1 MKDFDSLV
9 DLMRE
14 LREKCPWDREQ
25 SLSTLRKYLIEE
37 SYESLEALQK
47 FIENPQEDQYS
58 HLKEELGDL
67 LLQILFQAKLLQ
79 EQKGGDPLRELMIEL
94 REKLIRRH
102 PHIFGDQPDLTQ
114 SADAVYQQWSK
125 IKESEKGTKAIDS
138 TLSKVAKVLPAM
150 AQSFEIGKRCHKIG
164 FDWTDSSE
172 VWAQVKSELKELEQA
187 TSIDEKENEWGDLCF
202 SLVQWA
208 RHEKI
213 DPEVA
218 LLKMNLRFRRRFE
231 WMESEAQRQQKNFES
246 LSRDEMEQLWVRAKD
261 ATH

>member
-25 SLSTLRKYLIEE
+25 NLSTLRRYLIEE
-37 SYESLEALQK
+37 SYESLEALQN
-47 FIENPQEDQYS
+47 FIEEPQETHYA

-67 LLQILFQAKLLQ
+67 LLQILFQTKILQ
-79 EQKGGDPLRELMIEL
+79 EQRGGDPLRELMIEL
-94 REKLIRRH
+94 RDKLVRRH
-102 PHIFGDQPDLTQ
+102 PHVFGDKPDLTQ

-125 IKESEKGTKAIDS
+125 IKESEKGSQTKAS
-138 TLSKVAKVLPAM
+138 TLAKVAKSVPAM
-150 AQSFEIGKRCHKIG
+150 AQSFEIGKRCQKIG
-164 FDWTDSSE
+164 FDWIDSAE
-172 VWAQVKSELKELEQA
+172 VWSQVKSELKELEQA

-218 LLKMNLRFRRRFE
+218 LLKMNIRFRRRFE